1 MNDKKY
7 NRMSRLGISTDLVL
21 YYLCADKCAGPVVQ
35 MDVIC
40 RVKNHSTPV
49 VVVAH

>member
-21 YYLCADKCAGPVVQ
+21 CYLCADKCAQSFKWMSFVVSR
-35 MDVIC
+35 I
-40 RVKNHSTPV
+40 T
-49 VVVAH
+49 ALLWLL